1 MKNESINSYYC
12 TLFIM
17 SKISAMIVLT
27 ALAIGLFSLSVDP
40 IAIFAQT
47 GSNTTTTSTGTST
60 NISIV
65 AGASAPNNPKFYDP
79 SPANIA
85 VGTTVTWTNNDA
97 TLHTVY
103 SGSPDDAANSGKLFK
118 SDFMAKGKTFSH
130 TFDTAGTFDYYC
142 TLHPFMI
149 GQVVVK

>member
-1 MKNESINSYYC
+1 MKNETINSYYC
-12 TLFIM
+12 ALFIM
-17 SKISAMIVLT
+17 SKISATIVLT
-27 ALAIGLFSLSVDP
+27 ALALGLVSLSIDSTS
-40 IAIFAQT
+40 IFAQT
-47 GSNTTTTSTGTST
+47 GTS
-60 NISIV
+60 ISIV
-65 AGASAPNNPKFYDP
+65 PGSSSPNNPKFYDP

-103 SGSPDDAANSGKLFK
+103 SGSPTANSGELFK

-142 TLHPFMI
+142 TLHPFMM

>member
-1 MKNESINSYYC
+1 
-12 TLFIM
+12 M
-17 SKISAMIVLT
+17 SKISTTVLLT
-27 ALAIGLFSLSVDP
+27 ALAVGLISLSIDST
-40 IAIFAQT
+40 AIFAQT
-47 GSNTTTTSTGTST
+47 ATS
-60 NISIV
+60 ISIV
-65 AGASAPNNPKFYDP
+65 PGSSAPNNPMFYDP
-79 SPANIA
+79 SPANVA

-103 SGSPDDAANSGKLFK
+103 SGSPTQDSGKLFQ
-118 SDFMAKGKTFSH
+118 SPFMAKGKTFTH